1 MCANVI
7 GNKLSNQ
14 KEKEKHLTET
24 QHLSSF
30 WVRFMSAG
38 AGGVQYIFP
47 YDAEADVL
55 GRKIRECYLESCH
68 VRAALKAGLASRV
81 DTGKFITDFIG
92 SGMGILAK
100 TQDYC
105 RGCQGGDKSLFLQV
119 GLRGVISE
127 TFGRSLPG
135 SSLLKQSM

>member
-1 MCANVI
+1 M
-7 GNKLSNQ
+7 
-14 KEKEKHLTET
+14 
-24 QHLSSF
+24 
-30 WVRFMSAG
+30 
-38 AGGVQYIFP
+38 QYIFL
-47 YDAEADVL
+47 YNVEADVF
-55 GRKIRECYLESCH
+55 GRKIRVCYLEFCH
-68 VRAALKAGLASRV
+68 VRAALKAGLAPGE

-119 GLRGVISE
+119 GLHGMISA

-135 SSLLKQSM
+135 SLKVN